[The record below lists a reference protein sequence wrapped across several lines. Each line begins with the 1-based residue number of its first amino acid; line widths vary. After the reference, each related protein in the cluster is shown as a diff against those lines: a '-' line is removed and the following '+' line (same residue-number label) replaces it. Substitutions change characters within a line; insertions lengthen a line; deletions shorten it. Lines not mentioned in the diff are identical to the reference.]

1 MSPRDERT
9 DELYEVSSIDESVN
23 DELDESPSDEKSGES
38 SSNGMM
44 SPSTSTDSL
53 VSTASSTVSTVSSKK
68 AVKFGSVIIR
78 EYNRI
83 PGDHPDTRVGP
94 PITISW
100 EYAEQPAKSLDDYE
114 QTRPTKRMNLR
125 LSSITRKNIL
135 RNVFEIA
142 EEDIEAAEREAQKV
156 QKLREKTSS
165 QGKVSSVVENV
176 FLSMKR
182 KIKRRVSKDA
192 MMFDTYPGHTNA
204 MLSIGVF

>member
-23 DELDESPSDEKSGES
+23 DELDESISDEKG
-38 SSNGMM
+38 GAM

-53 VSTASSTVSTVSSKK
+53 VSATASSTVSTASSKK
-68 AVKFGSVIIR
+68 SVKFGNVIIR

-83 PGDHPDTRVGP
+83 PGDHPDTRAGP

-114 QTRPTKRMNLR
+114 QNRPTKRMNLR

-135 RNVFEIA
+135 RNVFEVS
-142 EEDIEAAEREAQKV
+142 EGEIEAAEREARKV
-156 QKLREKTSS
+156 QKLREKTAS